1 MHYPFIGLL
10 FKNFR
15 LLRVFVEKVHDPFR
29 VVWSDLDYLRVM
41 DSEQHFG
48 LGLEPVLTTS
58 ELAEYLGVQTQAIY
72 DLRTDGRGPSGIRVG
87 REIRFRVSDVVRW
100 LDGLHEP
107 ETPVIDHEAK
117 R

>member
-1 MHYPFIGLL
+1 MHEPV
-10 FKNFR
+10 
-15 LLRVFVEKVHDPFR
+15 RVI
-29 VVWSDLDYLRVM
+29 WNDLDYLRVM
-41 DSEQHFG
+41 DTERHFG
-48 LGLEPVLTTS
+48 LSIEPVLTTG

-72 DLRTDGRGPSGIRVG
+72 DLHTDGRGPSGIRVG

-107 ETPVIDHEAK
+107 ETPFVDHDAK